1 MIKNLQ
7 FSEDILKFTRN
18 LSHTDSMVIKVLLYF
33 DVFNYPLLKD
43 EIFSFLPVN
52 NFGKEEL
59 VTSLNFLVNENYI
72 SYYEGYYFLHKPD
85 NSHIQRRIKGNIA
98 AVKMMKTARRFSRL
112 IGYFPFVRCVC
123 ISGSLSKGYIDKD
136 ADIDYF
142 IITKPGR
149 LWIARTLLVLFK
161 KIFLLNYRKYFCVNY
176 FIDEDHLEIQDKNIF
191 TATELVTLIPMNN
204 LHLFYKFIES
214 NHWVNRFLPN
224 YNMYNFKNILT
235 EKSYFKTIFE
245 KLLNGTFGEWLDTRF
260 MHLTINRWK
269 NKFPNF
275 NEEEFELSM
284 RSRKYVSKHHPNNFQ
299 KRVIS
304 KLEENKRQF
313 ETQFELHLQNG

>member
-18 LSHTDSMVIKVLLYF
+18 LSHTDSMVIKVFLYF

-43 EIFSFLPVN
+43 EINSFLPISNLSN
-52 NFGKEEL
+52 NEL
-59 VTSLNFLVNENYI
+59 TASLNFLVSENYVCFN
-72 SYYEGYYFLHKPD
+72 EGYYFLHKPD

-112 IGYFPFVRCVC
+112 ISYFPFVRCVC

-142 IITKPGR
+142 IITEPKR
-149 LWIARTLLVLFK
+149 LWIARTMLILFK
-161 KIFLLNYRKYFCVNY
+161 KLFLLNSRKYFCVNY
-176 FIDEDHLEIQDKNIF
+176 FIDTDHLEIEDKNIF

-224 YNMYNFKNILT
+224 YNMYNFKNLPQGKLYLKI
-235 EKSYFKTIFE
+235 IFE
-245 KLLNGTFGEWLDTRF
+245 KLLNGSFGEWLDTKF
-260 MHLTINRWK
+260 MLLTIKRWK
-269 NKFPNF
+269 DKFSDLNA
-275 NEEEFELSM
+275 EEFEISM
-284 RSRKYVSKHHPNNFQ
+284 RSRKYVSKHHPLNFQ